1 MGKRERFLDPI
12 PDEYQ
17 IFEQRLEVVGIQ
29 HRKKAAQRF
38 ATGNQQR
45 LKLKPEPSNEYDPN
59 AISVIGVWKDS
70 SGQERTA
77 HIGYLNKN
85 LARVLTRSGYAQR
98 VLARLESIFQNE
110 RDNTWIG
117 VDFQLLGPKGELQKY
132 EQLPCHRPLS
142 PRRQPAPSVAPS
154 YPLNRKWPVGPPWL
168 VPCRECEKE
177 ISDKAPVCPHCGA
190 YAPLGSSEWYAWG
203 KDGVYK
209 TYYYPSGKL
218 EWWASFSDMERYG
231 PYELYYENG
240 QLQQKGT
247 YKAGVLDG
255 PFESYDENGQLV
267 LKGTYSADRDRGH
280 YYLGHLYYIVPG
292 YLGQKCGEWFENG
305 ETVTYDPCPP
315 DLEDGN

>member
-142 PRRQPAPSVAPS
+142 PRRQLAPSVAPS
-154 YPLNRKWPVGPPWL
+154 YPLI
-168 VPCRECEKE
+168 PCYKCEKE

-190 YAPLGSSEWYAWG
+190 YATLGSEWNSYG

-218 EWWASFSDMERYG
+218 EWWASFIEMERQG

-247 YKAGVLDG
+247 YEDGELDG

-280 YYLGHLYYIVPG
+280 YYLGHLYDIVPG